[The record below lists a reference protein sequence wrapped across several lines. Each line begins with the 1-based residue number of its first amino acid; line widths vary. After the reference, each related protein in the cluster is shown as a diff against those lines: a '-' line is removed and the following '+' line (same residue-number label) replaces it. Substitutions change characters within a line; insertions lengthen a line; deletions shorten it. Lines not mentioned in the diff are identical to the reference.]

1 MSKYWDVQPLYT
13 SIVETLLKK
22 NGNLT
27 DTELY
32 TSLKKTHKDLSLREL
47 NKTLMMLEVEGVIQ
61 VFNLTKNKRRV
72 EFRKIGK

>member
-1 MSKYWDVQPLYT
+1 MSKYWDVQPVYT
-13 SIVETLLKK
+13 SVVETLLKK

-27 DTELY
+27 DNELY

-72 EFRKIGK
+72 EIRKIRK

>member
-1 MSKYWDVQPLYT
+1 MSKYWDIQPLYT

-32 TSLKKTHKDLSLREL
+32 TSLKKTHKDLNLREL

>member
-13 SIVETLLKK
+13 SVVEMLLKK

-32 TSLKKTHKDLSLREL
+32 TALKKTHKDLSPREL

-72 EFRKIGK
+72 EIRQLR

>member
-1 MSKYWDVQPLYT
+1 VSKYWAVQPLYT
-13 SIVETLLKK
+13 SVVETLLKK
-22 NGNLT
+22 NGNAT

-32 TSLKKTHKDLSLREL
+32 TSLKKTHKDLSQREL

-72 EFRKIGK
+72 EIRRIRK

>member
-13 SIVETLLKK
+13 AIVETLLKK
-22 NGNLT
+22 KGNLT

-32 TSLKKTHKDLSLREL
+32 TALKKTHKDVSLREL
-47 NKTLMMLEVEGVIQ
+47 NKTLMMLEVEGVVQ

-72 EFRKIGK
+72 EIRKIGK